1 MDLLS
6 CIPAEWVQLGYECD
20 YNSHMT
26 SELTITRPDDW
37 HLHLRDGQMLSGT
50 VPAAARYFGRAIIM
64 PNLTPPVRNA
74 EQALAY
80 RDRIIA
86 CRPTSSCW
94 QPLMVLYLTDNTSPA
109 IIQQAC
115 EAGITAAKLYP
126 AGATT
131 NSDSGVTALEHV
143 LPALETMSGLD
154 MPLLVH
160 GEVTR
165 GEVDIFDREAR
176 FIEEQ
181 LEPVVQ
187 RFAELKVVLEHVSTK
202 QAVEFVESAS
212 DRVGATITPQ
222 HLMYNRNDMLVG
234 GVRPHYYCLPILKRN
249 IHQQALRSAVV
260 RGSKKFFLG
269 TDSAPHQK
277 HTKETACGCAG
288 CFSSHAAIELY
299 AEVFEELGILDKL
312 EAFASFNGPD
322 FYGLPRNTDTIT
334 LRHEPWEVPAAYP
347 LADGQVVPLKAGET
361 IQWRVV

>member
-1 MDLLS
+1 
-6 CIPAEWVQLGYECD
+6 
-20 YNSHMT
+20 MT

-37 HLHLRDGQMLSGT
+37 HLHLRDEQTLPGT

-80 RDRIIA
+80 RERIMA

-94 QPLMVLYLTDNTSPA
+94 QPLMVLYLTDKTSPA
-109 IIQQAC
+109 MIRQAS
-115 EAGITAAKLYP
+115 EAGVTAAKLYP

-143 LPALETMSGLD
+143 FPALETMSELG

-181 LEPVVQ
+181 LEPVVR
-187 RFAELKVVLEHVSTK
+187 RFTELKVVLEHVSTK
-202 QAVEFVESAS
+202 QAVEFVKGAD

-234 GVRPHYYCLPILKRN
+234 GIRPHYYCLPILKRDL
-249 IHQQALRSAVV
+249 HQQALRSAVV
-260 RGSKKFFLG
+260 SGSDKFFLG

-299 AEVFEELGILDKL
+299 AEVFEELGVLDKL

-322 FYGLPRNTDTIT
+322 FYGLPRNTATIT
-334 LRHEPWEVPAAYP
+334 LRREPWEVPAAYP